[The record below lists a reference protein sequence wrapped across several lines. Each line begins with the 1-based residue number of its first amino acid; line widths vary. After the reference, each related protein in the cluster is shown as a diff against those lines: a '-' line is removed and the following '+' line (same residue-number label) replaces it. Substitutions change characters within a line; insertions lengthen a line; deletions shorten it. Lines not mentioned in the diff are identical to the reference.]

1 MTKMEIRHHYLNNLV
16 TMYAGKVDYS
26 SGSRAREMAIKAA
39 DAALAGQIKLEGD
52 AWFAAL
58 ALAGLGKNATKA
70 QIAALPN
77 PFPSI

>member
-1 MTKMEIRHHYLNNLV
+1 MTKLEVRHHYINNLV
-16 TMYAGKVDYS
+16 DMYAGKVDYS
-26 SGSRAREMAIKAA
+26 PGSRAREAAIKAA
-39 DAALAGQIKLEGD
+39 DAALAGLIKLEGE

-58 ALAGLGKNATKA
+58 SSAGLPKSATKK